1 MDEFG
6 VKRISAYIYK
16 YLDDSGQDGC
26 SWVTPDEL
34 MGGIIEELGE
44 EVPDTNIT
52 EAIHDMGEELWWDEE
67 KTKIGLR
74 KYFNIED
81 KIAKELIRIRDAK
94 SEIIYGDWEDTIKHV
109 EHKNG
114 WQFTD
119 EQKMGVK
126 EALENNVV
134 VIHGEAGT
142 GKSSSVSESL
152 VTLHRP
158 FPVMKSFFPSFSFF
172 SSM

>member
-52 EAIHDMGEELWWDEE
+52 EAIHDMGDLH
-67 KTKIGLR
+67 
-74 KYFNIED
+74 NI
-81 KIAKELIRIRDAK
+81 
-94 SEIIYGDWEDTIKHV
+94 
-109 EHKNG
+109 
-114 WQFTD
+114 
-119 EQKMGVK
+119 
-126 EALENNVV
+126 
-134 VIHGEAGT
+134 
-142 GKSSSVSESL
+142 
-152 VTLHRP
+152 
-158 FPVMKSFFPSFSFF
+158 
-172 SSM
+172 